1 MEKPL
6 AKPTRARGA
15 TNRAHSLPPTPCT
28 GLDWA
33 TMSETVNSA
42 PPGTPSKSEQR
53 FETEVMPFL
62 NQLYS
67 GALRLTR
74 NPHDAEDLVQ
84 ETFLKAFKSFDSFQ
98 EGTNLLAWLYRIM
111 TNTFINS
118 YRKDQRRPRTET
130 MAELTDYQL
139 AQDDSNQ
146 EARSAES
153 LALDRLGT
161 QDILDA
167 LDALPDEYRE
177 AVYLADVEGLA
188 YKEIAEIL
196 DIPSGTVM
204 SRLHRGRAKLRK
216 MLRECVEAEV
226 LVP

>member
-1 MEKPL
+1 MSGTIDSVHQHETSPKP
-6 AKPTRARGA
+6 
-15 TNRAHSLPPTPCT
+15 
-28 GLDWA
+28 
-33 TMSETVNSA
+33 
-42 PPGTPSKSEQR
+42 EQR

-111 TNTFINS
+111 TNTFINF

-130 MAELTDYQL
+130 MAEITDYQL
-139 AQDDSNQ
+139 AQDDSNR

-153 LALDRLGT
+153 QALEHLGT
-161 QDILDA
+161 QDILNA
-167 LDALPDEYRE
+167 LDALPDGYRE

-188 YKEIAEIL
+188 YKEVAEIL
-196 DIPSGTVM
+196 DIPPGTVM

-216 MLRECVEAEV
+216 TLSELMEGEV

>member
-6 AKPTRARGA
+6 AKPARARSV
-15 TNRAHSLPPTPCT
+15 TNRTQSVLPVPCT

-42 PPGTPSKSEQR
+42 PPGTPNETEQR

-84 ETFLKAFKSFDSFQ
+84 ETFLKAFRSFDSFQ

-118 YRKDQRRPRTET
+118 YRKNQRRPRTET
-130 MAELTDYQL
+130 MAEITDYQL
-139 AQDDSNQ
+139 AQDNSNR

-167 LDALPDEYRE
+167 LDSLPDEYRE

-204 SRLHRGRAKLRK
+204 SRLHRGRTKLRK
-216 MLRECVEAEV
+216 MLSERLETEV
-226 LVP
+226 MVP

>member
-1 MEKPL
+1 M
-6 AKPTRARGA
+6 
-15 TNRAHSLPPTPCT
+15 
-28 GLDWA
+28 
-33 TMSETVNSA
+33 
-42 PPGTPSKSEQR
+42 
-53 FETEVMPFL
+53 
-62 NQLYS
+62 
-67 GALRLTR
+67 
-74 NPHDAEDLVQ
+74 
-84 ETFLKAFKSFDSFQ
+84 
-98 EGTNLLAWLYRIM
+98 AWLYRIM

-118 YRKDQRRPRTET
+118 YRKNQRRPRTET
-130 MAELTDYQL
+130 MAEITDYQL
-139 AQDDSNQ
+139 AQDNSNR

-167 LDALPDEYRE
+167 LDSLPDEYRE

-216 MLRECVEAEV
+216 MLSERLEAEV
-226 LVP
+226 MVP